1 MTDPSELA
9 LASDTA
15 IRLQNESA
23 ADRDCA
29 VAELQL
35 RLPIHPL
42 PHCAGQPRPP
52 SPATGRPLQLELQR

>member
-35 RLPIHPL
+35 RLPSTGKDYARETRKAEFAHP
-42 PHCAGQPRPP
+42 C
-52 SPATGRPLQLELQR
+52 PLKELLE